1 MAPRDL
7 RTSRRPRLT
16 NPPPTRTH
24 MGPAI
29 VTIPTYAAP
38 ALPGEEDHPRK
49 TQTASQPD
57 ATIAVP
63 MRAETALNRGA
74 IDPCSAMV
82 PVYSMLAYC
91 WRQAAGSNPMGS
103 DRVDYPAERVPGAPP
118 CVALL
123 DRADRVYAPVPLVH
137 RPPSGS
143 LPH

>member
-63 MRAETALNRGA
+63 MRAETALNRVA
-74 IDPCSAMV
+74 IQPASMARANSPITNTVVIAGLSGLSARKKPCQVSNQD
-82 PVYSMLAYC
+82 AYQ
-91 WRQAAGSNPMGS
+91 RAGRKTTRTNPTNI
-103 DRVDYPAERVPGAPP
+103 
-118 CVALL
+118 
-123 DRADRVYAPVPLVH
+123 
-137 RPPSGS
+137 
-143 LPH
+143 